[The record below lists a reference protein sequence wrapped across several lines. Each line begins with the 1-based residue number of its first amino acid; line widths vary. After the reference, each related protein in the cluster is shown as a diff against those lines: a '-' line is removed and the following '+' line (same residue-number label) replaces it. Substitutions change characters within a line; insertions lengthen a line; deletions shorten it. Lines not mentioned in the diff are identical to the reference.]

1 MELGNVVPDKNY
13 VDIMLQRSNLVRCVL
28 PTSSHNDILL
38 NLKRSAIDKL
48 HVLKENETLS
58 KQKKLQVPI

>member
-28 PTSSHNDILL
+28 PTSSPNDILL
-38 NLKRSAIDKL
+38 NLKRSTIDKL

>member
-28 PTSSHNDILL
+28 PTSSPNDILL